1 MPSLFSQHDSLML
14 HVKMFTPLS
23 NNLSLIM
30 IFFSFSV
37 PRFHISQKT
46 KKQTNKKTRNQNW
59 ENKVSQL
66 TGRDEKQRGKKE
78 EKKYLFLSPFLPD
91 TEFPRW
97 ELRNS
102 LSDCL
107 SAVILCCMFKLQNRT
122 VLTMFY
128 IPKLSQITRISQ
140 GQL

>member
-66 TGRDEKQRGKKE
+66 TGRDEKQRGKKKR
-78 EKKYLFLSPFLPD
+78 KKNTCSCLHSCLILNFPGGNSETACQTVFQLSFFVACSKCKI
-91 TEFPRW
+91 EQF
-97 ELRNS
+97 
-102 LSDCL
+102 
-107 SAVILCCMFKLQNRT
+107 
-122 VLTMFY
+122 
-128 IPKLSQITRISQ
+128 
-140 GQL
+140 